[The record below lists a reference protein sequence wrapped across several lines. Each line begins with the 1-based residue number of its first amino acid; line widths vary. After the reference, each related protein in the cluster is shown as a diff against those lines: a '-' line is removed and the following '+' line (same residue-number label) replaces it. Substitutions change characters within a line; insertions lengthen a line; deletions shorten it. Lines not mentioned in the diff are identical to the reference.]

1 MSNHML
7 SPNTRLGYVHLT
19 VSDIERSLA
28 FYRHSLGMQLHWRKG
43 NGAALGAGHDDL
55 LVLTEQPGA
64 IKPGRHSGL
73 YHFAI
78 LVPSRKEL
86 ASSIKN
92 IIETETNVTGGADHL
107 VSEALYLD
115 DPDGNGI
122 EIYRDR
128 PRSTWEKENGQVKMA
143 VDPLDYQGI
152 LSEIVTDNG
161 EWSGLHPDTVLGH
174 MHLHVDHLAEATT
187 FYEKVIGF
195 DLMAAMMGTAA
206 FLSAGG
212 YHHHLGINTWN
223 GEGAPAPPSN
233 AVGLRHFTI
242 KLADLE
248 DQAALIGRLK
258 EAGVLLQE
266 HEEGVFLQDPSGNGI
281 VLTDT
286 G

>member
-1 MSNHML
+1 LSRHTL
-7 SPNTRLGYVHLT
+7 SPYTRLGYVHLS

-28 FYRHSLGMQLHWRKG
+28 FYQHSLGLQVHRRKD

-64 IKPGRHSGL
+64 VKPRRHTGL

-86 ASSIKN
+86 ARSIKN
-92 IIETETNVTGGADHL
+92 IIDTKTSITGGADHL

-128 PRSTWEKENGQVKMA
+128 PRATWEKENGQVKMA
-143 VDPLDYQGI
+143 VNPLDYQGI
-152 LSEIVTDNG
+152 LAEIETDNG
-161 EWSGLHPDTVLGH
+161 EWSGLHIDTVLGH
-174 MHLHVDHLAEATT
+174 MHLHVAHLAESTT

-195 DLMAAMMGTAA
+195 DLMATMMGTAA

-212 YHHHLGINTWN
+212 YHHHLGINTWQ

-233 AVGLRHFTI
+233 AVGLRYFTI
-242 KLADLE
+242 NLADPE

-258 EAGVLLQE
+258 EAGVLQRE
-266 HEEGVFLQDPSGNGI
+266 HEEGVFIQDPSGNGI
-281 VLTDT
+281 VLTDN